1 MLIMLFGG
9 VAGPVLLLVG
19 LERVTAVSGSL
30 LLNLEAPFTALLA
43 VVAFREHLSARGW
56 LAGGVIVLGAAV
68 LGGGGAVGGDVWGV
82 VLIAGAC
89 AAWAIDNN
97 LTQRLTLRDPFAI
110 VRFKAY
116 GATAI
121 NLLIALLLRR
131 AGWPDVG
138 IVAAA
143 LALGAVSYGA
153 SILLDAYALRLVGA
167 AREAALFATAPFAGA
182 LVAIAVLGDRVTAT
196 TALAG
201 GFMVAGTVGFLTDHH
216 EHEHAHE
223 ALMHEHRHTHDEH
236 HDHDHPPGA
245 PTDEPVGAGNAFG
258 CAVGG
263 VGVRFG
269 RVRRGSE
276 RVEVGVLMV
285 GLAVVG
291 RSGCLSVLVDESVAV
306 GVPSDRS
313 AGPILDDLA
322 VVWCALPES
331 TVWSTCVVM
340 RDIFREELF
349 EVWSVPHEG
358 PVEEFA
364 AHRADPAFR
373 VRVRDRC
380 ARWRGDDRRAG
391 AAEHFIEPGN
401 ELSAA
406 VAD

>member
-1 MLIMLFGG
+1 MRDVSRLPRAGTAVGLLAAASFGLSAPFSQRLVAHCDPELLAGLLYAGAAAVLTLGGRVRNRHEAPLRRSDLPTLMLIMLFGG

-43 VVAFREHLSARGW
+43 VIAFREHLSARGW
-56 LAGGVIVLGAAV
+56 LAGGVIVLGAVV

-245 PTDEPVGAGNAFG
+245 LIDEPHSHLHAHIALTHRH
-258 CAVGG
+258 AH
-263 VGVRFG
+263 
-269 RVRRGSE
+269 S
-276 RVEVGVLMV
+276 
-285 GLAVVG
+285 
-291 RSGCLSVLVDESVAV
+291 
-306 GVPSDRS
+306 SD
-313 AGPILDDLA
+313 
-322 VVWCALPES
+322 
-331 TVWSTCVVM
+331 
-340 RDIFREELF
+340 
-349 EVWSVPHEG
+349 
-358 PVEEFA
+358 
-364 AHRADPAFR
+364 AHHRHD
-373 VRVRDRC
+373 
-380 ARWRGDDRRAG
+380 
-391 AAEHFIEPGN
+391 H
-401 ELSAA
+401 
-406 VAD
+406 